1 MIEILRP
8 GNLNPSSSQFILRF
22 THLSTFVRRDSFAL
36 KKETKRAVDFELSE
50 EQRMVQ
56 SSVREF
62 VAGEIAPRAK
72 EYDEK
77 SLFPREQLKG
87 LAELGLMGMIIPEEW
102 GGAGFDTVAYA
113 LALEEIARAD
123 ASVCVIVGVTNS
135 VCCYPILSFGTDEQ
149 KRKYLTPLARGETL
163 GAFCLSEPQAGSDA
177 TNLRTRAVRDG
188 DSYVINGTKSWVTSG
203 GEAHTYIVMAVTGRD
218 DAESKSKVTAFI
230 VEGDTP
236 GLTVSSIEH
245 KMGQRASQTAEMS
258 FADVRVPA
266 ANVLGGEGQ
275 GKRVAFNSLD
285 NGRIGIGA
293 LSTGIAQG
301 ALDEATKYAKE
312 RQAFGQPIAEFQAI
326 QFKLADMATETDAAR
341 LLTLQAAAM
350 KDAGKKQTGY
360 YAAMAK
366 LFASETANR
375 VCADAVQIHGGNG
388 YSRDYAVERMYRDA
402 RVTTIYEGT
411 SEIQRIVISREILKQ

>member
-1 MIEILRP
+1 
-8 GNLNPSSSQFILRF
+8 
-22 THLSTFVRRDSFAL
+22 
-36 KKETKRAVDFELSE
+36 
-50 EQRMVQ
+50 MVQ
-56 SSVREF
+56 ASVREF
-62 VAGEIAPRAK
+62 VAGEIAPRAH
-72 EYDEK
+72 EYDEQ
-77 SLFPREQLKG
+77 SRFPREQLRG
-87 LAELGLMGMIIPEEW
+87 LAELGLLGMIIPEEW
-102 GGAGFDTVAYA
+102 GGAGFDAVAYA
-113 LALEEIARAD
+113 VALEEIARAD

-135 VCCYPILSFGTDEQ
+135 VCCYPILSFGTEEQ
-149 KRKYLTPLARGETL
+149 KRKYLVPLARGETL

-203 GEAHTYIVMAVTGRD
+203 GEAHTYIVMAVTGRED
-218 DAESKSKVTAFI
+218 DKSKVTAFI

-236 GLTVSSIEH
+236 GLTVSAIEH

-266 ANVLGGEGQ
+266 ANVLGGEGM
-275 GKRVAFNSLD
+275 GKKVAFNSLD

-326 QFKLADMATETDAAR
+326 QFKLANMATETDAAR
-341 LLTLQAAAM
+341 LLTLRAAAM
-350 KDAGKKQTGY
+350 KDAGHKQAGY
-360 YAAMAK
+360 HAAMAK
-366 LFASETANR
+366 LFASETANK

-388 YSRDYAVERMYRDA
+388 YSRDYPVERMYRDA

-411 SEIQRIVISREILKQ
+411 SEIQRLVISREILKER

>member
-1 MIEILRP
+1 
-8 GNLNPSSSQFILRF
+8 
-22 THLSTFVRRDSFAL
+22 
-36 KKETKRAVDFELSE
+36 VDFELSE

-62 VAGEIAPRAK
+62 VAGEIAPRAR
-72 EYDEK
+72 EGDEHAR
-77 SLFPREQLKG
+77 FPREQLKG
-87 LAELGLMGMIIPEEW
+87 LADLGLMGMIIPEEW

-149 KRKYLTPLARGETL
+149 KRDYLIPLAKGEKL

-177 TNLRTRAVRDG
+177 TALRTRAVRDG

-203 GEAHTYIVMAVTGRD
+203 GEANVYLVMAVTGERSSD
-218 DAESKSKVTAFI
+218 KNSVTAFL
-230 VEGDTP
+230 VDGEAE

-245 KMGQRASQTAEMS
+245 KMGQRASQTAEMN
-258 FADVRVPA
+258 FAEVRVPA
-266 ANVLGGEGQ
+266 KNVLGGEGN
-275 GKRVAFNSLD
+275 GLRVAFNSLD

-301 ALDEATKYAKE
+301 ALDESIKYSKE
-312 RQAFGQPIAEFQAI
+312 RQAFGQPISEFQAI
-326 QFKLADMATETDAAR
+326 QFKLANMATETDAAR
-341 LLTLQAAAM
+341 LLTLRAAAL
-350 KDAGKKQTGY
+350 KDAGNKRAGY

-366 LFASETANR
+366 LFASETANK

-388 YSRDYAVERMYRDA
+388 YSRDYPVERMYRDA

-411 SEIQRIVISREILKQ
+411 SEIQRIVISRGILKG

>member
-1 MIEILRP
+1 
-8 GNLNPSSSQFILRF
+8 
-22 THLSTFVRRDSFAL
+22 
-36 KKETKRAVDFELSE
+36 VDFELSE

-72 EYDEK
+72 DYDEH
-77 SLFPREQLKG
+77 SRFPREQLKG

-135 VCCYPILSFGTDEQ
+135 VCCYPILSFGTEEQ

-218 DAESKSKVTAFI
+218 DTESKSKVTAFI

-258 FADVRVPA
+258 FVDVRVPA

-301 ALDEATKYAKE
+301 ALNEATKYAKE

-326 QFKLADMATETDAAR
+326 QFKLANMATETDAAR

-411 SEIQRIVISREILKQ
+411 SEIQRIVISRDILK

>member
-1 MIEILRP
+1 V
-8 GNLNPSSSQFILRF
+8 NL
-22 THLSTFVRRDSFAL
+22 
-36 KKETKRAVDFELSE
+36 ELTE

-56 SSVREF
+56 ASVREF
-62 VAGEIAPRAK
+62 VAGEIAPRAR
-72 EYDEK
+72 EYDEQAR
-77 SLFPREQLKG
+77 FPREQLKG
-87 LAELGLMGMIIPEEW
+87 LAELGLLGMIIPEEW

-135 VCCYPILSFGTDEQ
+135 VCCYPILSFGTEEQ
-149 KRKYLTPLARGETL
+149 KRNYLVPLARGEKL

-177 TNLRTRAVRDG
+177 TNLKTRAVRDG
-188 DSYVINGTKSWVTSG
+188 DFYVINGTKSWVSSG
-203 GEAHTYIVMAVTGRD
+203 GEAQVYIVMAVTGR
-218 DAESKSKVTAFI
+218 EGGKNRITTFI
-230 VEGDTP
+230 VDGDTP
-236 GLTVSSIEH
+236 GLSVSSIEH

-258 FADVRVPA
+258 FVDVRVPA
-266 ANVLGGEGQ
+266 KNVLGGEGN
-275 GKRVAFNSLD
+275 GMRVAFNSLD

-312 RQAFGQPIAEFQAI
+312 RQAFGQAIAEFQAI
-326 QFKLADMATETDAAR
+326 QFKLANMATETDAAR
-341 LLTLQAAAM
+341 LLTWRAAAM
-350 KDAGKKQTGY
+350 KDAGHKQTGF

>member
-1 MIEILRP
+1 V
-8 GNLNPSSSQFILRF
+8 N
-22 THLSTFVRRDSFAL
+22 
-36 KKETKRAVDFELSE
+36 FELTE

-56 SSVREF
+56 ASVREF
-62 VAGEIAPRAK
+62 ANAEIAPRAH
-72 EYDEK
+72 EYDEQ
-77 SLFPREQLKG
+77 SRFPREQLKG
-87 LAELGLMGMIIPEEW
+87 LAELGLLGMTTPEEW
-102 GGAGFDTVAYA
+102 GGAGFDTVSYA

-135 VCCYPILSFGTDEQ
+135 VCCYPLLTFGTEEQ
-149 KRKYLTPLARGETL
+149 KQKYLVPLARGEAL

-203 GEAHTYIVMAVTGRD
+203 GEAQTYIVMAVTARE
-218 DAESKSKVTAFI
+218 ANKTEITSFI

-236 GLTVSSIEH
+236 GLTVSAIEH

-258 FADVRVPA
+258 FVDVRVPIE
-266 ANVLGGEGQ
+266 NVLGGEGG
-275 GKRVAFNSLD
+275 GKRLAFNSLD
-285 NGRIGIGA
+285 YGRVGIGA

-301 ALDEATKYAKE
+301 ALDESIKYSRD
-312 RQAFGQPIAEFQAI
+312 RQAFGQAISEFQAI
-326 QFKLADMATETDAAR
+326 KFKLANMATEIDAAR
-341 LLTLQAAAM
+341 LLTLRAASL
-350 KDAGKKQTGY
+350 KDAGDNRAGY

-366 LFASETANR
+366 LFASEMANR

-411 SEIQRIVISREILKQ
+411 SEIQRMVISKEILKG

>member
-1 MIEILRP
+1 
-8 GNLNPSSSQFILRF
+8 
-22 THLSTFVRRDSFAL
+22 
-36 KKETKRAVDFELSE
+36 VDFELSE

-56 SSVREF
+56 QSVREF
-62 VAGEIAPRAK
+62 VAGEIVPRAH
-72 EYDEK
+72 EYDEQAR
-77 SLFPREQLKG
+77 FPHEQLRG
-87 LAELGLMGMIIPEEW
+87 LAELGLLGMIIPEEW
-102 GGAGFDTVAYA
+102 GGAGFDSVAYA

-135 VCCYPILSFGTDEQ
+135 VCCYPILSFGTEEQ
-149 KRKYLTPLARGETL
+149 KRKYLVPLARGETL

-203 GEAHTYIVMAVTGRD
+203 GIAETYIVMAVTDRD
-218 DAESKSKVTAFI
+218 AGKNGVTTFI

-236 GLTVSSIEH
+236 GLTVSAIEH

-266 ANVLGGEGQ
+266 ANVLGGEGN
-275 GKRVAFNSLD
+275 GLRVAFNSLD

-301 ALDEATKYAKE
+301 ALDEALKYAKE
-312 RQAFGQPIAEFQAI
+312 RQAFGQPIAEFQTI
-326 QFKLADMATETDAAR
+326 QFKLANMATETDAAR
-341 LLTLQAAAM
+341 LLTLRAAAL
-350 KDAGKKQTGY
+350 KDAGHKQAGF

-366 LFASETANR
+366 LYASETANR

-388 YSRDYAVERMYRDA
+388 YSRDYPVERMYRDA

-411 SEIQRIVISREILKQ
+411 SEIQRIVISRKILE

>member
-1 MIEILRP
+1 MDL
-8 GNLNPSSSQFILRF
+8 
-22 THLSTFVRRDSFAL
+22 
-36 KKETKRAVDFELSE
+36 ELSE

-56 SSVREF
+56 ASVREF
-62 VAGEIAPRAK
+62 VAGEIAPRAH
-72 EYDEK
+72 EYDEQAK
-77 SLFPREQLKG
+77 FPHEQLKG
-87 LAELGLMGMIIPEEW
+87 LAELGLLGMIIPEEW

-149 KRKYLTPLARGETL
+149 KHKYLVPLARGEKL

-188 DSYVINGTKSWVTSG
+188 DSYIINGTKSWVTSG
-203 GEAHTYIVMAVTGRD
+203 GVADVYIVMAVTGRD
-218 DAESKSKVTAFI
+218 GAKSNITTFI
-230 VEGDTP
+230 VDGDSEG
-236 GLTVSSIEH
+236 LSVSGIEH

-266 ANVLGGEGQ
+266 ANVLGGEGS
-275 GKRVAFNSLD
+275 GKKVAFNSLD

-301 ALDEATKYAKE
+301 ALDESLKYSKD
-312 RQAFGQPIAEFQAI
+312 RQAFGQAISEFQAI
-326 QFKLADMATETDAAR
+326 QFKLSDMATMTDASR
-341 LLTLQAAAM
+341 LLTLRAASL
-350 KDAGKKQTGY
+350 KDAGHRQAGY

-366 LFASETANR
+366 LFASETANK
-375 VCADAVQIHGGNG
+375 VCAEAVQIHGGNG
-388 YSRDYAVERMYRDA
+388 YSRDYPVERMYRDA

-411 SEIQRIVISREILKQ
+411 SEIQRIVISREILKEG

>member
-1 MIEILRP
+1 M
-8 GNLNPSSSQFILRF
+8 N
-22 THLSTFVRRDSFAL
+22 
-36 KKETKRAVDFELSE
+36 FELTE

-56 SSVREF
+56 ASVREF
-62 VAGEIAPRAK
+62 ANAEIAPRAH
-72 EYDEK
+72 EYDEQ
-77 SLFPREQLKG
+77 SRFPREQLKG
-87 LAELGLMGMIIPEEW
+87 LAELGLLGMTTPEEW
-102 GGAGFDTVAYA
+102 GGAGFDTVSYA

-135 VCCYPILSFGTDEQ
+135 VCCYPLLTFGTEEQ
-149 KRKYLTPLARGETL
+149 KQKYLVPLARGEAL

-203 GEAHTYIVMAVTGRD
+203 GEAQTYIVMAVTARE
-218 DAESKSKVTAFI
+218 ANKTEITSFI

-236 GLTVSSIEH
+236 GLTVSAIEH

-258 FADVRVPA
+258 FVDVRVPIE
-266 ANVLGGEGQ
+266 NVLGGEGG
-275 GKRVAFNSLD
+275 GKRLAFNSLD
-285 NGRIGIGA
+285 YGRVGIGA

-301 ALDEATKYAKE
+301 ALDESIKYSRD
-312 RQAFGQPIAEFQAI
+312 RQAFGQAISEFQAI
-326 QFKLADMATETDAAR
+326 KFKLANMATEIDAAR
-341 LLTLQAAAM
+341 LLTLRAASL
-350 KDAGKKQTGY
+350 KDAGDNRAGY

-366 LFASETANR
+366 LFASEMANR

-411 SEIQRIVISREILKQ
+411 SEIQRMVISKEILKG

>member
-1 MIEILRP
+1 M
-8 GNLNPSSSQFILRF
+8 N
-22 THLSTFVRRDSFAL
+22 
-36 KKETKRAVDFELSE
+36 FELTE

-56 SSVREF
+56 ASVREF
-62 VAGEIAPRAK
+62 ANAEIAPRAH
-72 EYDEK
+72 EYDEQ
-77 SLFPREQLKG
+77 SRFPREQLKG
-87 LAELGLMGMIIPEEW
+87 LAELGILGMTTPEEW
-102 GGAGFDTVAYA
+102 GGAGFDTVSYA
-113 LALEEIARAD
+113 LVLEELGRTD

-135 VCCYPILSFGTDEQ
+135 VCCYPLLTFGTEEQ
-149 KRKYLTPLARGETL
+149 KQKYLVPLARGEAL

-203 GEAHTYIVMAVTGRD
+203 GEAQTYIVMAVTARE
-218 DAESKSKVTAFI
+218 ASKTEITSFI

-236 GLTVSSIEH
+236 GLTVSAIEH

-258 FADVRVPA
+258 FVDVRVPVE
-266 ANVLGGEGQ
+266 NVLGGEGG

-285 NGRIGIGA
+285 YGRVGIGA

-301 ALDEATKYAKE
+301 ALDESLKYSRD
-312 RQAFGQPIAEFQAI
+312 RQAFGQAISEFQAI
-326 QFKLADMATETDAAR
+326 KFKLANMATEIDAAR
-341 LLTLQAAAM
+341 LLTLRAASL
-350 KDAGKKQTGY
+350 KDAGDKRAGY

-366 LFASETANR
+366 LFASEMANR

-411 SEIQRIVISREILKQ
+411 SEIQRMVISKEILKG

>member
-1 MIEILRP
+1 M
-8 GNLNPSSSQFILRF
+8 
-22 THLSTFVRRDSFAL
+22 
-36 KKETKRAVDFELSE
+36 DFELTE

-56 SSVREF
+56 ASVREF

-72 EYDEK
+72 EYDEQAR
-77 SLFPREQLKG
+77 FPREQING
-87 LAELGLMGMIIPEEW
+87 LAELGLLGMIIPEEW
-102 GGAGFDTVAYA
+102 GGAGFDTIAYA

-135 VCCYPILSFGTDEQ
+135 VCCYPILSFGTEEQ
-149 KRKYLTPLARGETL
+149 KRKYLVPLAKGETL

-177 TNLRTRAVRDG
+177 TALRTRAVRDG
-188 DSYVINGTKSWVTSG
+188 DAYVINGTKSWVTSG
-203 GEAHTYIVMAVTGRD
+203 GVAQTYIVMAVTDREAG
-218 DAESKSKVTAFI
+218 KKGVTTFI

-236 GLTVSSIEH
+236 GLSVSAIEH

-266 ANVLGGEGQ
+266 ANVLGGEGN
-275 GKRVAFNSLD
+275 GLKVAFNSLD

-293 LSTGIAQG
+293 LATGIAQG
-301 ALDEATKYAKE
+301 AFEESLKYAKE

-326 QFKLADMATETDAAR
+326 QFKLANMATEIEAAR

-350 KDAGKKQTGY
+350 KDAGHKQAGF

-388 YSRDYAVERMYRDA
+388 YSRDYPVERMYRDA

-411 SEIQRIVISREILKQ
+411 SEIQRIVISREILKKG

>member
-1 MIEILRP
+1 M
-8 GNLNPSSSQFILRF
+8 
-22 THLSTFVRRDSFAL
+22 
-36 KKETKRAVDFELSE
+36 DFELTE

-56 SSVREF
+56 ASVREF

-72 EYDEK
+72 EYDEHER
-77 SLFPREQLKG
+77 FPREQLKG
-87 LAELGLMGMIIPEEW
+87 LAELGLLGMIIPEKW

-135 VCCYPILSFGTDEQ
+135 VCCYPLLSFGTEEQ
-149 KRKYLTPLARGETL
+149 KRKYLIPLAKGETL

-188 DSYVINGTKSWVTSG
+188 DSYILNGTKSWVTSG
-203 GEAHTYIVMAVTGRD
+203 GEAHTYIVMAVTDREAG
-218 DAESKSKVTAFI
+218 KKGVTCFI

-236 GLTVSSIEH
+236 GLSVSAIEH
-245 KMGQRASQTAEMS
+245 KMGQRASQTAEMN
-258 FADVRVPA
+258 FAEMRVPA
-266 ANVLGGEGQ
+266 ANVLGGEGN
-275 GKRVAFNSLD
+275 GLKVAFNSLD

-301 ALDEATKYAKE
+301 AFDESLKYSKE
-312 RQAFGQPIAEFQAI
+312 RQAFGQPISEFQAI
-326 QFKLADMATETDAAR
+326 QFKLANMATEIEAAR

-350 KDAGKKQTGY
+350 KDAGHKRTGY
-360 YAAMAK
+360 YASMAK
-366 LFASETANR
+366 LYASETANR

-388 YSRDYAVERMYRDA
+388 FSRDYAVERMYRDA

-411 SEIQRIVISREILKQ
+411 SEIQRIVISREILKN

>member
-1 MIEILRP
+1 M
-8 GNLNPSSSQFILRF
+8 N
-22 THLSTFVRRDSFAL
+22 
-36 KKETKRAVDFELSE
+36 FELTE
-50 EQRMVQ
+50 EQRMAQ

-62 VAGEIAPRAK
+62 VAGEIAPRAH

-77 SLFPREQLKG
+77 AQFPHDQLKG
-87 LAELGLMGMIIPEEW
+87 LAKLGLLGMIVPEEW

-149 KRKYLTPLARGETL
+149 KRRHLVPLAKGEKL
-163 GAFCLSEPQAGSDA
+163 GAFCLSEPPAGSDA

-188 DSYVINGTKSWVTSG
+188 VSYIINGTKSWVTNG
-203 GEAHTYIVMAVTGRD
+203 GEAHTYIVMAVTGRVSD
-218 DAESKSKVTAFI
+218 RNSVTAFI

-236 GLTVSSIEH
+236 GLSVSSIEH

-258 FADVRVPA
+258 FVDVRVPA
-266 ANVLGGEGQ
+266 ENVLGGEGN
-275 GKRVAFNSLD
+275 GLKVAFNSLD
-285 NGRIGIGA
+285 QGRIGIGA

-301 ALDEATKYAKE
+301 ALDEAIKYSQE
-312 RQAFGQPIAEFQAI
+312 RQAFGQLIGEFQAI
-326 QFKLADMATETDAAR
+326 QFKLSNMATETDAAR
-341 LLTLQAAAM
+341 LLTLRAAAM
-350 KDAGKKQTGY
+350 KDARHQQAGY

-366 LFASETANR
+366 LFASETANK

-388 YSRDYAVERMYRDA
+388 YSRHYPVERMYRDA

-411 SEIQRIVISREILKQ
+411 SEIQRIVISREILKKG